1 MFKTAKQ
8 FTFDMAHMLDG
19 HDGKCRNL
27 HGHTYILQVE
37 VTGSLHED
45 GAKRGMVMDFSDL
58 KDQVKQHILDHMDH
72 AFIYD
77 STSHRESQVAELLQ
91 KLDSKTYALPE
102 RTTAEAMARHI
113 FRVLQ
118 QQAGLPVS
126 LVRLWETPSSYCEY
140 SEACFNTQGN
150 A

>member
-19 HDGKCRNL
+19 HDGKCQNL

-37 VTGSLHED
+37 ISGSLHES
-45 GAKRGMVMDFSDL
+45 GAKRGMVMDFADL
-58 KDQVKQHILDHMDH
+58 KDIVKYHILDKMDH

-77 STSHRESQVAELLQ
+77 TNSQRESQVADLLNQ
-91 KLDSKTYALPE
+91 LNSKTYGIPT
-102 RTTAEAMARHI
+102 RTTAEAMAQHI
-113 FRVLQ
+113 YQTLQ
-118 QQAGLPVS
+118 QQAALPVS

-140 SEACFNTQGN
+140 SE
-150 A
+150 

>member
-19 HDGKCRNL
+19 HDGKCQNL

-37 VTGSLHED
+37 VSGCLHEE
-45 GAKRGMVMDFSDL
+45 GAKKGMVMDFADL
-58 KDQVKQHILDHMDH
+58 KDIVKQHILDKMDH

-77 STSHRESQVAELLQ
+77 TTSARESQVADLLNQ
-91 KLDSKTYALPE
+91 LNSKTYGIAT
-102 RTTAEAMARHI
+102 RTTAEEMTRHI
-113 FRVLQ
+113 FNTLKIE
-118 QQAGLPVS
+118 ANLPVS

-140 SEACFNTQGN
+140 AE
-150 A
+150 